1 MKTKLTIAATRLKA
15 MIAVCMTLGLCAC
28 GSHTDQAARGNV
40 WHPSGANEINLAAM
54 VANPS
59 DLLQG
64 VGMPNADGQEA
75 AAAVLRLRAGHVK
88 PLPDS
93 GLAELHL
100 QPNGAAANSA
110 AAGGEGN

>member
-1 MKTKLTIAATRLKA
+1 MKPKLHISSTCLKV
-15 MIAVCMTLGLCAC
+15 MITGCMTLGLCAC

-40 WHPSGANEINLAAM
+40 WRPSGANEINLAAM

-100 QPNGAAANSA
+100 QPNGQAADSG